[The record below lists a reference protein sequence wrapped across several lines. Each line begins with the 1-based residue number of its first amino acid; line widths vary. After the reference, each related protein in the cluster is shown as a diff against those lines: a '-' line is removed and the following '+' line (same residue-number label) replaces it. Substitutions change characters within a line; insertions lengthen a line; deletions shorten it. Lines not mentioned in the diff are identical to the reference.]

1 LKQEFFAANRE
12 KIAGSLSEK
21 SVLVLFAGKA
31 PYKRGDEF
39 YPFTPDRNFYYVTG
53 IEEQN
58 IILMMTKNNGE
69 VSETLYIQRDN
80 GYLAKW
86 IGANMTE
93 EEAEEASGIEEISY
107 IDEFENDLADT
118 VFNLNIES
126 IYFDLEKRSWDL
138 DHSLASG
145 FAKKFASK
153 YPYVSIKNIYPE
165 FAKLRMIKMP
175 EEIELVKKAIA
186 ITKEGI
192 ELMLKNSKS
201 GMMEYEIE
209 AYFDFVLTKN
219 GIREKAFQTI
229 SASGKNATVLH
240 YSSNNCKTKKNDL
253 ILCDLG
259 AQYKFYNADIT
270 RTFPVNGKFTKRQK
284 QIYNIVLEG
293 QKIVI
298 ENMKAG
304 NPFKQPNEKLK
315 EYYAYELKRI
325 GLIKTDEE
333 VENYYYHSAGHLLGL
348 ETHDIGRHNEGE
360 LKAGMLITAEP
371 GLYIEE
377 EGIGIRIEDDI
388 LITEN
393 GPVNL
398 SQDIIK
404 TAEEIEEYMKK

>member
-1 LKQEFFAANRE
+1 MNNRKRISE
-12 KIAGSLSEK
+12 YLSEK
-21 SVLVLFAGKA
+21 SMLILFAGKA
-31 PYKRGDEF
+31 PFKRGDEF

-58 IILMMTKNNGE
+58 IIFLMIKDDNDE
-69 VSETLYIQRDN
+69 ISETLYIQRDN
-80 GYLAKW
+80 GEMAKW
-86 IGANMTE
+86 IGTNITD
-93 EEAEEASGIEEISY
+93 EEAEKISAIEDIHY
-107 IDEFENDLADT
+107 IDEFENDLADNI
-118 VFNLNIES
+118 FNLHIENI
-126 IYFDLEKRSWDL
+126 YLDLEKRDWNL
-138 DHSLASG
+138 DHSPAVNFAS
-145 FAKKFASK
+145 KIISK
-153 YPYVSIKNIYPE
+153 YPYISVKNIYND

-175 EEIELVKKAIA
+175 EEIELIKKAIS

-209 AYFDFVLTKN
+209 AYFDFILTKN

-229 SASGKNATVLH
+229 AASGKNATILH

-259 AQYKFYNADIT
+259 AQYKYYNADIT

-298 ENMKAG
+298 ENMKTG
-304 NPFKQPNEKLK
+304 NPFIQPNEKLK
-315 EYYAYELKRI
+315 EFYAYELKRI
-325 GLIKTDEE
+325 GLIEDEEE

-360 LKAGMLITAEP
+360 LTAGMVITAEP

-388 LITEN
+388 LITEE

-398 SQDIIK
+398 SMDIIK
-404 TAEEIEEYMKK
+404 TVEEIEEFMKK